1 MGQVPPGQRAAQTP
15 SRAAVA
21 AAHELGKAHTAGGSM
36 ATEMV
41 VVLRGQNPYR
51 ITVGEDGGEVRTC
64 LVTGATT
71 PEGRK
76 MRGDI
81 DG

>member
-1 MGQVPPGQRAAQTP
+1 MPELPPGQRAAQTP

-21 AAHELGKAHTAGGSM
+21 AARALGKAATAGGSM
-36 ATEMV
+36 STEMTV
-41 VVLRGQNPYR
+41 ALRGQRPYR

-71 PEGRK
+71 PEGRN
-76 MRGDI
+76 MQGES
-81 DG
+81 